1 MKLVLALT
9 ILGLIKVASASDV
22 DVTVQGN
29 DFEMSVLQ
37 SSGDNYLQGSVIGDG
52 HSVNSTQSNGASAVF
67 SLQSLVGGGGIA
79 LDIQQNSPSNSI
91 SIQEFCTNPAGCGL
105 SIDQR

>member
-1 MKLVLALT
+1 MVLALT
-9 ILGLIKVASASDV
+9 LFVLSNDSSANDV

-37 SSGDNYLQGSVIGDG
+37 SNGDNYLQGSVIGNG

-67 SLQSLVGGGGIA
+67 SLQNLTGGGGVA